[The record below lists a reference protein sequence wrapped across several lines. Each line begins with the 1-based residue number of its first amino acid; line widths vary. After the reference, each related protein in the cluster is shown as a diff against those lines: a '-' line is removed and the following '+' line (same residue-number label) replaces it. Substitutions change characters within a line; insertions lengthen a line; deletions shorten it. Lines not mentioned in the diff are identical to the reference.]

1 MMHINVK
8 DMKQNAFP
16 TSRITLLPTLFI
28 NILLKIEA
36 NKLTTPPITLVRL
49 IRVLLLLV
57 IAPTIT
63 PA

>member
-8 DMKQNAFP
+8 DMKQKAFP